1 MYDLKYMK
9 KYSNDNVRK
18 LSKTGSESYY
28 VVIPKEFIKDLN
40 WQERQKLKVKKSGK
54 RIIIEDWE

>member
-1 MYDLKYMK
+1 MK

-18 LSKTGSESYY
+18 LSKTGSNSYY
-28 VVIPKEFIKDLN
+28 VVIPKELIKDLH
-40 WQERQKLKVKKSGK
+40 WQERQKLKIKKSGK